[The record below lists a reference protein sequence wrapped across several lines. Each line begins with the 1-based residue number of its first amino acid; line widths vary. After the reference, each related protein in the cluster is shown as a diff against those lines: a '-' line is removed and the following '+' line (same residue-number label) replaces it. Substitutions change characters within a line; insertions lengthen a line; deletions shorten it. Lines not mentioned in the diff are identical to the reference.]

1 MGFGT
6 LAYICMTTF
15 ITMGYW
21 KDKLPSWLFDA
32 IENKRK
38 NWIGKPQL
46 TYSGEAEDLIIE
58 KFTKN
63 IQKGCYVDVGCYHP
77 KVGSNTYKLFKK
89 GWSGINIDPNP
100 HTIQLFQKYRPNDCN
115 LNIGISENGANLTY
129 YEFKESAVS
138 TFSEEFYK
146 MRLQQG
152 AKFVGSKNIAT
163 KTLAE
168 VFDQELK
175 GRNIDVLDIDTEG
188 IDIQVLKSNNW
199 EKYQPTVILVEDQN
213 EEVENLEHLET
224 YQFLKPLG
232 YRLIAK
238 TISTAIYTK
247 SKV

>member
-1 MGFGT
+1 MGA
-6 LAYICMTTF
+6 LDYICNSTF

-21 KDKLPSWLFDA
+21 KDKLPTWLFDF
-32 IENKRK
+32 IETKRK

-58 KFTKN
+58 KFTKHIKN
-63 IQKGCYVDVGCYHP
+63 GCYVDVGCYHP

-100 HTIQLFQKYRPNDCN
+100 ETIRLFNQYRPKDIN
-115 LNIGISENGANLTY
+115 LNIGISEVGSNLTY

-146 MRLQQG
+146 MRLNQG
-152 AKFVGSKNIAT
+152 AKYVGSKNIPT

-168 VFDQELK
+168 VFDEKLN

-199 EKYQPTVILVEDQN
+199 EKYKPSVILVEDQD
-213 EEVENLEHLET
+213 EEVENLENLET
-224 YQFLKPLG
+224 YKFLKPLG

-247 SKV
+247 S